1 MTHIRRFACN
11 RLYVGKKYLSQA
23 VVEINDK
30 GQVEGYMPLIQ
41 ETPATEWIGG
51 VIVLWN
57 KEELPLLKDLK
68 SLLQS
73 LPDGEDATYARHIT
87 HVDFQQET
95 LTPESIIR
103 RL

>member
-51 VIVLWN
+51 VI
-57 KEELPLLKDLK
+57 ER
-68 SLLQS
+68 S
-73 LPDGEDATYARHIT
+73 
-87 HVDFQQET
+87 
-95 LTPESIIR
+95 
-103 RL
+103 